1 MKYELDILE
10 SIIKDT
16 INSSKISKK
25 QFDAYYKTIYKESE
39 RIKNEFISKSFSLKK
54 EKQKKAYFQNHQTA
68 LIRLTDKVFQKLNQ
82 SGIQNIHTEI
92 DGLTNFNL
100 QKLICQQLEDILSF
114 IASNFPKY
122 FNPNDK
128 IPECCRLIFIE
139 ELKESINQLE
149 NHLIYKENCPL
160 LEIAF
165 YPINKFI
172 RSTKSA
178 TFMRLR
184 FLKELI
190 RQINHSCLYCS
201 GNTSHCKLKNKLI
214 HINFNSYRFF
224 SFLTNEITEEYPME
238 NTLCG
243 QIEKLC
249 YHLKEIN
256 QIPINSEFIYKPE
269 RKSLN
274 EQLITW
280 LIEEITY
287 LEKRQ
292 ELSNLIVEDS
302 NTSTIK
308 KDFKITT
315 SYSVSQV
322 AFFLKLLVT
331 VGAITNKNQREL
343 LRFFASNMK
352 TRQTE
357 HISSESLRAKYYHI
371 DDTAIEAVKALIIN
385 MLNETNKK

>member
-1 MKYELDILE
+1 
-10 SIIKDT
+10 
-16 INSSKISKK
+16 
-25 QFDAYYKTIYKESE
+25 
-39 RIKNEFISKSFSLKK
+39 
-54 EKQKKAYFQNHQTA
+54 
-68 LIRLTDKVFQKLNQ
+68 
-82 SGIQNIHTEI
+82 
-92 DGLTNFNL
+92 
-100 QKLICQQLEDILSF
+100 
-114 IASNFPKY
+114 
-122 FNPNDK
+122 
-128 IPECCRLIFIE
+128 
-139 ELKESINQLE
+139 
-149 NHLIYKENCPL
+149 
-160 LEIAF
+160 
-165 YPINKFI
+165 
-172 RSTKSA
+172 
-178 TFMRLR
+178 
-184 FLKELI
+184 
-190 RQINHSCLYCS
+190 
-201 GNTSHCKLKNKLI
+201 
-214 HINFNSYRFF
+214 
-224 SFLTNEITEEYPME
+224 ME

-322 AFFLKLLVT
+322 AFFLKLLVK